1 MGWIRNR
8 RATRASDDDWEARVL
23 AAAERRKAHL
33 VGQEHIV
40 AYLEEL
46 LFRHDPIGLNFE
58 DNTDEYLAEAE
69 SICLRRHEARTPE
82 DLQHIMREEFVH
94 WFDER
99 LAGPADRYR
108 PIAEEAWQILH
119 SDE

>member
-69 SICLRRHEARTPE
+69 SI
-82 DLQHIMREEFVH
+82 
-94 WFDER
+94 
-99 LAGPADRYR
+99 
-108 PIAEEAWQILH
+108 
-119 SDE
+119 